1 MTHSKSIKFTIVTK
15 ENKHKT
21 YSEID
26 IVLCE
31 VKKSGQNAD
40 ALNDILSGGFGILG
54 NYYDRNITVEI
65 TITKSKNL
73 SWKIKSVL
81 DSNQNQNNLLKVIY
95 K

>member
-54 NYYDRNITVEI
+54 NYYDR